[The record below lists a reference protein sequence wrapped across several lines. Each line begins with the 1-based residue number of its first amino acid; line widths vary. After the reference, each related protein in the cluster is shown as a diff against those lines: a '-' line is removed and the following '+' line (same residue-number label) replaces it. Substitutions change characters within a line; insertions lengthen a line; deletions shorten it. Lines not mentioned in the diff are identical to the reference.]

1 MKCPKCDA
9 DTRVLY
15 TNSKTDVVR
24 RRECFNNHR
33 FSTVEIIHD
42 SAADKRNRRRVH
54 IEAMDKARDTL
65 ETERKAIRE
74 ATGTLQSIADKF
86 GRSVSYIWTIKRRD
100 NR

>member
-1 MKCPKCDA
+1 MKCPTCDA
-9 DTRVLY
+9 DTRVVY

-24 RRECFNNHR
+24 RRECFNLHR
-33 FSTVEIIHD
+33 FSTIEIIHD
-42 SAADKRNRRRVH
+42 SDADKRERRRVH
-54 IEAMDKARDTL
+54 LDAMKKASDAL

-74 ATGTLQSIADKF
+74 ATGTLQSIADQF